1 MLLSTAAEAA
11 AITTAATQAS
21 KKAFIRILHN
31 LARCGPTDRPK
42 ASLTTGG
49 DSPRAVIAADDRR

>member
-31 LARCGPTDRPK
+31 LARSYR
-42 ASLTTGG
+42 
-49 DSPRAVIAADDRR
+49 SPEGLADDRR